1 MNENA
6 EGCAEGIAMRLVS
19 FRLPGG
25 RETLINADQIVQLT
39 QLTGEKSGVA
49 TMIRL
54 VNGNDVI
61 VECSLKEGL
70 AALDDST
77 PPAKPLRKGK

>member
-6 EGCAEGIAMRLVS
+6 GDCGGIAMRLIA
-19 FRLPGG
+19 FKLPGG

-61 VECSLKEGL
+61 VECSLQEGL
-70 AALDDST
+70 TALEGNT
-77 PPAKPLRKGK
+77 PRAKQPRKGK

>member
-1 MNENA
+1 
-6 EGCAEGIAMRLVS
+6 MRLVM
-19 FRLPGG
+19 FKLPGG
-25 RETLINADQIVQLT
+25 RKTLINADQIVQLT

-61 VECSLKEGL
+61 VECSLAEGL
-70 AALDDST
+70 ATLEADEPHAGRSRD
-77 PPAKPLRKGK
+77 GKK

>member
-1 MNENA
+1 
-6 EGCAEGIAMRLVS
+6 MRLVS
-19 FRLPGG
+19 FKLPGG

-61 VECSLKEGL
+61 VECSLEDGL
-70 AALDDST
+70 KALGGST
-77 PPAKPLRKGK
+77 PRAKPPRKGK